1 MNKQI
6 FKKCKVL
13 GKWYELT
20 VPLSAY
26 HSAIFYQRN
35 KTLIDSESLMYG
47 QIYQDRKVLGG
58 DDKIHKMNYDER
70 NN

>member
-26 HSAIFYQRN
+26 HSAVFYQKN
-35 KTLIDSESLMYG
+35 KTVIDSESKLYG
-47 QIYQDRKVLGG
+47 EIHQDRVRLGG
-58 DDKIHKMNYDER
+58 DNEIHKIKI
-70 NN
+70 

>member
-20 VPLSAY
+20 VPLSPY
-26 HSAIFYQRN
+26 HSAVFYQKN
-35 KTLIDSESLMYG
+35 KTVIDFESKLYG
-47 QIYQDRKVLGG
+47 EIHQDRKVLGG
-58 DDKIHKMNYDER
+58 DDKIHKIKIQ
-70 NN
+70 